1 MSNINL
7 ILWAVVIVCMSI
19 RFLYVVLALL
29 KVNNTNNDEGAY
41 KLSAQDALYF
51 IAGFIMYACII
62 ALCIRAFI
70 A

>member
-19 RFLYVVLALL
+19 RCLYVVLTLL
-29 KVNNTNNDEGAY
+29 KVNKVTEEEFS

-51 IAGFIMYACII
+51 IAGFIMYACVI